1 MRHNRQSNYQSYNNT
16 SLARKVAVPSA
27 PTVEQPQ
34 INTQVTHKTNSL
46 LGQRILILAVT
57 LAVFAFTMVA
67 RSTVMVAAGNGLV
80 GLRKQEA
87 ELIRENDLLRLEVNK
102 LKSPERINTIA
113 KSVLGMT
120 IAKQNIYINKE
131 IKN

>member
-1 MRHNRQSNYQSYNNT
+1 MRYDRQSNYQSYNNT

-34 INTQVTHKTNSL
+34 IRTQVTPRTNSL
-46 LGQRILILAVT
+46 LGQKILILAVT

-113 KSVLGMT
+113 KNVLGMT
-120 IAKQNIYINKE
+120 IAKQNIYINKKL
-131 IKN
+131 KN